1 MRELVERIILEKRSQ
16 PAVLIN
22 EASDILYF
30 HGETER
36 YLSPPM
42 GEANL
47 NLFNMVHGELYFRLS
62 QAIEKVK
69 ENKEPVRIDTV
80 QVRHNDDFL
89 SLSLVCPL
97 IVSKRDTARYI
108 LVEFEEKRLKEQ
120 ETEKSRVAAEGE
132 KDPIVAELERKLRVS
147 RQELQATIEELETA
161 NEELTSSNE
170 ELQAN
175 NEELQSTNE
184 ELESSKE
191 ELQSTNE
198 ELETVNSE
206 LSKKTRS

>member
-1 MRELVERIILEKRSQ
+1 MNI
-16 PAVLIN
+16 
-22 EASDILYF
+22 
-30 HGETER
+30 
-36 YLSPPM
+36 
-42 GEANL
+42 
-47 NLFNMVHGELYFRLS
+47 FNMVHGELHFRLS
-62 QAIEKVK
+62 QAVEKVK
-69 ENKEPVRIDTV
+69 ESHSPVRIESI

-89 SLSLVCPL
+89 SLGMVCTP
-97 IVSKRDTARYI
+97 IISTRDRSGYI
-108 LVEFEEKRLKEQ
+108 LVEFEEQQPKASSTGERQ
-120 ETEKSRVAAEGE
+120 EAEEGE
-132 KDPIVAELERKLRVS
+132 KDPDVAELEQKLRMT
-147 RQELQATIEELETA
+147 RHELQATIEELETA